1 MDKRFDEIQEFLIQL
16 SRGNYDYKVTSSPAL
31 DDIDALILGI
41 TMLGQELQVSRE
53 KHVAL
58 FEYSGDAIL
67 IYDTHLK
74 VFVDSN
80 EMATSL
86 LGFSKEAIRQ
96 LTIVD
101 LFPKGEKKNIE
112 SKFAYLKSVA
122 LINFDAQIETK
133 SGILRY
139 VSFLSKKL
147 PYGKGQ
153 FFQISLRDITESK
166 NISNNLFKKNEEL
179 KKAQKEIGEISKFPS
194 ENPNSILRFNE
205 KYKLLYNNA
214 TSNIHFLSDFKIEGN
229 NLNDTVLKGHFK
241 QAQESGNPLTVIET
255 RNKRHYSLTFVYVKE
270 FFYINIYSTDI
281 TDFINQVNQKEENL
295 IDLKDTIESQKE
307 FYELI
312 LNSMPSD
319 IAVFDKNHRYLF
331 VNPQGIKDEKV
342 RKFMIGKDDFDY
354 AKLKGISDEKAVARR
369 KFFNEIISTKNHET
383 WSDEHIDINGS
394 RKVVQRNLGPI
405 YDEKGKFCF
414 VIGYGTDITNRVLT
428 EEENKKLS
436 FVAKNTNN
444 GVLMLNKNKEIT
456 WANDSFLKRSGYS
469 LNELIGQGATNFLF
483 EGASVSAINKVSVS
497 LKNQTIISVEL
508 MHRSKKG
515 KEYWVDLNVQPLFD
529 TANKFTGFMFVE
541 FDITDR
547 IINEQTIQNLNLNL
561 ESIVKEK
568 TKEIRFHE
576 IELERL
582 LSKEKGRTI
591 ALRNSE
597 KKLRT
602 SLMKEKELGDLKTS
616 FVSTASHQFRTP
628 LTIIQSNVGLLEM
641 FASKISKEEIEKH
654 TKITDRITG
663 AIGKMT
669 ELMDNVLI
677 LGKLTS
683 GNVHYNPKS
692 SNVVGVCEQLAEE
705 FNDVPIEG
713 RTIRALTIGEPY
725 NVYLDPKLLTQ
736 VLANLINNSFK
747 YSLGKKNP
755 ELVIDF
761 RAKELVISVKDY
773 GIGIPKEEVSKLFQ
787 PFFRANNVTEIKGTG
802 LGLSIAKEYVE
813 INKGEIA
820 VQSTLGEGSCFEITF
835 KKT

>member
-86 LGFSKEAIRQ
+86 LGFSKEAIRL

-166 NISNNLFKKNEEL
+166 DISNNLFKKNEEL

-205 KYKLLYNNA
+205 KFKLLYNNA
-214 TSNIHFLSDFKIEGN
+214 ASTIHFLSDFKIEGN

-255 RNKRHYSLTFVYVKE
+255 RNKRHYSLTLVYVKE

-312 LNSMPSD
+312 LNSIPSD

-331 VNPQGIKDEKV
+331 INPQGIKDEKV

-436 FVAKNTNN
+436 FVAKNTDN

-483 EGASVSAINKVSVS
+483 EGASVSEINKVSVS

-529 TANKFTGFMFVE
+529 TANKLTGFMFVE
-541 FDITDR
+541 FDITAR
-547 IINEQTIQNLNLNL
+547 ILNKQTMENLNLNL
-561 ESIVKEK
+561 ESLVKEK
-568 TKEIRFHE
+568 TKEIRVHE
-576 IELERL
+576 LELERL
-582 LSKEKGRTI
+582 LSKEKSRTI
-591 ALRNSE
+591 TLRNSE
-597 KKLRT
+597 KKLKI
-602 SLMKEKELGDLKTS
+602 SLLKEKELGDLKTS

-628 LTIIQSNVGLLEM
+628 LAIIQSNSELLLRLIDRSEN
-641 FASKISKEEIEKH
+641 KDIEQYK
-654 TKITDRITG
+654 KITVRIKG
-663 AIGKMT
+663 EIAKMT
-669 ELMDNVLI
+669 TLMDDVLS
-677 LGKLTS
+677 LGKLTT
-683 GNVHYNPKS
+683 GNVSYVPEDTDLVEFCEKLSEEYNDI
-692 SNVVGVCEQLAEE
+692 QL
-705 FNDVPIEG
+705 DG
-713 RTIRALTIGEPY
+713 RSIIFSTKGEAY
-725 NVYLDPKLLTQ
+725 KVHLDHKLLTHA
-736 VLANLINNSFK
+736 LSNLISNAFK
-747 YSLGKKNP
+747 YSA
-755 ELVIDF
+755 E
-761 RAKELVISVKDY
+761 KESPQLNIHFKPTEVVLSVKDY
-773 GIGIPKEEVSKLFQ
+773 GIGMTEEEQLHLFV
-787 PFFRANNVTEIKGTG
+787 PFFRSDNVTEIQGTG
-802 LGLSIAKEYVE
+802 LGLSIAKEYTE
-813 INKGEIA
+813 INRGQIA
-820 VQSTLGEGSCFEITF
+820 AKSILGEGSCFEITF
-835 KKT
+835 QR

>member
-1 MDKRFDEIQEFLIQL
+1 MDKRFDQIQEFLIQL
-16 SRGNYDYKVTSSPAL
+16 SRGNYDYKVATSPAL
-31 DDIDALILGI
+31 DNIDALILGI

-58 FEYSGDAIL
+58 FEYSADAIL

-214 TSNIHFLSDFKIEGN
+214 TSTIHFLSDFKIEGN

-255 RNKRHYSLTFVYVKE
+255 RNKRHYSLTLVYVKE

-561 ESIVKEK
+561 ESIVEEK
-568 TKEIRFHE
+568 TKEIRLHE
-576 IELERL
+576 IELEEL
-582 LSKEKGRTI
+582 LS
-591 ALRNSE
+591 
-597 KKLRT
+597 
-602 SLMKEKELGDLKTS
+602 KEKELGDLKTN
-616 FVSTASHQFRTP
+616 FVSIASHQFRTP
-628 LTIIQSNVGLLEM
+628 LAVIQSNVGLLEM
-641 FASKISKEEIEKH
+641 FNNSDKKIDLEKYEKV
-654 TKITDRITG
+654 TNRITG
-663 AIGKMT
+663 GIAQMT
-669 ELMDNVLI
+669 ELMDEVLI

-683 GNVHYNPKS
+683 GNVSYIPED
-692 SNVVGVCEQLAEE
+692 VDLVEFCEQLSEDFSE
-705 FNDVPIEG
+705 IQMDERSLGFVIHGERFNCH
-713 RTIRALTIGEPY
+713 
-725 NVYLDPKLLTQ
+725 LDPKLLTHS
-736 VLANLINNSFK
+736 LSNLISNAFK

-755 ELVIDF
+755 ELAIQFKPTEVAVSI
-761 RAKELVISVKDY
+761 KDY
-773 GIGIPKEEVSKLFQ
+773 GVGIPENELSSLFQ